1 MIHVDCILQNPKFS
15 PTFSLENDFV
25 KSYANVKGSV
35 HSAGPNELSQPR
47 FTCDISLKSS
57 PVLPHGK
64 KKKSHMHKCQFNYPA
79 QLVQGCPHQKP
90 SWQKRRTHIL
100 CHTALN
106 RVAVICSDS
115 KVTPQNKK
123 CSAPSKTVEKG

>member
-64 KKKSHMHKCQFNYPA
+64 KKKATCTNASSTILLNLYKAVLTKSRAGKREGLIFFA
-79 QLVQGCPHQKP
+79 IQL
-90 SWQKRRTHIL
+90 
-100 CHTALN
+100 
-106 RVAVICSDS
+106 
-115 KVTPQNKK
+115 
-123 CSAPSKTVEKG
+123 